1 MVRGVDRKR
10 RIAGLA
16 GLRLTVG
23 AVAWAMPRASG
34 RLFGLDTAG
43 NPQAPYPARL
53 FGVRDAALG
62 WGLLNSEGDA
72 QRQWL
77 AAGLACDV
85 ADALAGI
92 AGGRAGY
99 LSKATAA
106 LVTGAAIAAA
116 ALGASALS
124 ES

>member
-1 MVRGVDRKR
+1 MVRGVDRR
-10 RIAGLA
+10 ATITSLA
-16 GLRLTVG
+16 GLRLAVG
-23 AVAWAMPRASG
+23 ATAWAAPRVSG
-34 RLFGLDTAG
+34 RLFGLDAAG
-43 NPQAPYPARL
+43 NPQAPYLARL

-77 AAGLACDV
+77 AVGLACDV

-99 LSKATAA
+99 LSKVSAV
-106 LVTGAAIAAA
+106 LVTGAAIAAG